1 MDVKGGRGNSSFGSF
16 LGHAHE
22 AKEAPTD
29 HDRLNRVLS
38 LVILFLLATT
48 LFNTLRANR
57 VEDTTTSFRKQARC
71 ELKVTK
77 RALEE
82 QKKINERLEQELNL
96 LLAEQAEGSA
106 GD

>member
-1 MDVKGGRGNSSFGSF
+1 MDQVR
-16 LGHAHE
+16 LG
-22 AKEAPTD
+22 
-29 HDRLNRVLS
+29 RVLA

-57 VEDTTTSFRKQARC
+57 VERRTTSFRKQARY
-71 ELKVTK
+71 ELKLTK
-77 RALEE
+77 QQLND
-82 QKKINERLEQELNL
+82 QKEINARLEQKLNL

>member
-1 MDVKGGRGNSSFGSF
+1 MDQ
-16 LGHAHE
+16 
-22 AKEAPTD
+22 
-29 HDRLNRVLS
+29 DRLGRVLA

-57 VEDTTTSFRKQARC
+57 VEQRTTSFRKQASYK
-71 ELKVTK
+71 LKATEQQLK
-77 RALEE
+77 DQEE
-82 QKKINERLEQELNL
+82 INARLEQKLNL